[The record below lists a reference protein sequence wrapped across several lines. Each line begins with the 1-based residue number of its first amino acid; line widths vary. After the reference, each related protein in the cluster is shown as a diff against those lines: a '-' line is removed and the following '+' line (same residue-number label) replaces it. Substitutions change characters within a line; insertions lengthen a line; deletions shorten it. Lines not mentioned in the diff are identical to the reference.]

1 MSVAQVVTS
10 PDSSNWS
17 VYLIN
22 VVSGQVGPRVDVSGT
37 QWDIPLNGIESLK
50 TTIKKSSLP
59 QLIDTSKWLAP
70 WWGGVLLKYGDVPV
84 FAGVITGQP
93 QENFNDVELDCVG
106 IRAILANRVVAQ
118 EFTDWSKLAKSQ
130 IAYYKLGLGTIA
142 KRVVQAVQE
151 KPGGALPISFPV
163 PDETQDGTPAL
174 DDLDHQRVYEGYDL
188 QNITCDAVLTKLS
201 EVHNG
206 PDIMFRPRMA
216 DGGTVTWDMWTGTEG
231 DPRISQQDLHV
242 WDTNAS
248 LGAVVDLSIVTSGAY
263 QTNRVYS
270 LGAGSGR
277 GTLITMSEDLT
288 NIKAGFPL
296 LESVIAISQST
307 NKNVVQAHG
316 DAVLHQNQKLIREIT
331 LTVRAGGYYPIGTYW
346 PGDLVGIYTKG
357 WVALE
362 DGVHLCRLLHMSG
375 DLNTASDIKLVMQP
389 EVYIAS

>member
-1 MSVAQVVTS
+1 
-10 PDSSNWS
+10 
-17 VYLIN
+17 
-22 VVSGQVGPRVDVSGT
+22 VS
-37 QWDIPLNGIESLK
+37 WDIPLNGIESLK
-50 TTIKKSSLP
+50 ATIKKSSVP
-59 QLIDTSKWLAP
+59 YLIDQSKWFAP
-70 WWGGVLLKYGDVPV
+70 WWGGILLKYGEVPI
-84 FAGVITGQP
+84 FAGVITGRP
-93 QENFNDVELDCVG
+93 LENYNDIELDCVG

-118 EFTDWSKLAKSQ
+118 EFTDWSQLAKSKV
-130 IAYYKLGLGTIA
+130 AYYKLGLGTIA

-151 KPGGALPISFPV
+151 KPGGALPISYPV
-163 PDETQDGTPAL
+163 PDETQDGTPSL

-216 DGGTVTWDMWTGTEG
+216 NGGTVTWDMWTGTES
-231 DPRISQQDLHV
+231 DPRISQQHLHV
-242 WDTNAS
+242 WDTDAS
-248 LGAVVDLSIVTSGAY
+248 LGAVADLSIVTSGAY

-277 GTLITMSEDLT
+277 GTLITMSENLT
-288 NIKAGFPL
+288 TLNQGFPL

-307 NKNVVQAHG
+307 NKKVVQAHG
-316 DAVLHQNQKLIREIT
+316 DAVLNQNQKLIREIT

-346 PGDLVGIYTKG
+346 PGDLVGIHTKG

-375 DLNTASDIKLVMQP
+375 DLNSASDIKLVMQP